1 MLAAALLVTTER
13 HPRRATRYGDGTV
26 ASLTAVGAGLVKHDN
41 GATTV
46 LIGRQRELA
55 TLGELTRH
63 AAPGTAVIVR
73 GGSGVGK
80 SALLRR
86 VLRRARAD
94 GHLVLCATA
103 DSLDTPADFGVVH
116 QLLEHVADEQL
127 DETVQAAIADFQ
139 APYRAAAA
147 LAGAG
152 RRVVLGI
159 DDLQWAD
166 TASVTWLSR
175 LLRRLDGLQITVVTT
190 MGPEVPSGDE
200 HSIGTLLPLF
210 RQRIWLTPLGN
221 SEVGELAE
229 ALLGAEPEPDFV
241 TACRT
246 ATGGIPALLHALL
259 RSIRTHGA
267 APDADTGA
275 DLARYVP
282 AEVGRTL
289 QARLRAC
296 GPDAVATA
304 EVAAVLAGSP
314 APTAELIACAANV
327 PQPVVEDSL
336 HTLTATGLMVRA
348 VGGTAFSCPVL
359 SVAIANEVPPSRRQ
373 ELHARAARY
382 LIDQGAAWDS
392 VVPHLL
398 NAPLGQ
404 EWAIDALL
412 RAADEA
418 MAGGDR
424 AAALGCLRRALRE
437 PLPDPVRAQA
447 LASLG
452 EAELARC
459 LPSAVHSLR
468 RSLDLATAPGEQAAA
483 ARSLSAAL
491 FTLDRYPEGLDVLE
505 HVSER
510 IRAVGRV
517 DALRLE
523 IDLVYARLSR
533 TSTAA
538 SAMPRLMA
546 MDLAEAEG
554 TPVQRPLAALL
565 SLRSIMDGG
574 NPADAVA
581 YAEQAMSGGLCPA
594 DDESFVYTA
603 PVLALAAAGRSD
615 LALAHV
621 DATMDAVRAGGSV
634 LRSAYLSTLRAGV
647 NYRVGNVAGCEADAR
662 AAVESLRGVGAGPT
676 TCHSVAMWTDA
687 LVKQGRTE
695 EAEQLL
701 ADHGLMSRLSPHW
714 ANDFTALV
722 RGRLRMVQGRAPE
735 GLADFLHAGARARTR
750 RMAGPAVLPWRSEAA
765 LAHACLG
772 EHEEARA
779 LVEEELTL
787 AQAWG
792 VPEVTGVALR
802 ARGLITGGSAGADM
816 LRESVRLLKSST
828 ARFSYAQALADYGAL
843 VRRNGLPSAARSV
856 LQQAVSTAKQCG
868 AIAVEGFAQEELRAA
883 GYRAESRASHG
894 LEALTRSERR
904 VADLAAEGMTNK
916 EIAAKLFVG
925 LRTVEVHLSN
935 AYHKL
940 GISGRAGLAEALA
953 S

>member
-1 MLAAALLVTTER
+1 M
-13 HPRRATRYGDGTV
+13 
-26 ASLTAVGAGLVKHDN
+26 
-41 GATTV
+41 

-86 VLRRARAD
+86 VLRRARAE

-103 DSLDTPADFGVVH
+103 DSLDRPADFGVVH

-147 LAGAG
+147 LTGAG

-200 HSIGTLLPLF
+200 HFIGTLLPLF
-210 RQRIWLTPLGN
+210 RHRIWLTPLGD

-229 ALLGAEPEPDFV
+229 AVLGAEPEPDFV

-314 APTAELIACAANV
+314 APTADLIACAADV

-336 HTLTATGLMVRA
+336 HTLTATGLMVRSE
-348 VGGTAFSCPVL
+348 GGTAFSCPVL
-359 SVAIANEVPPSRRQ
+359 SVAIANEVLPSRRQ

-382 LIDQGAAWDS
+382 LIDQGAPWDS

-418 MAGGDR
+418 MARGDR

-554 TPVQRPLAALL
+554 TLVQRPLAALL

-701 ADHGLMSRLSPHW
+701 ADHGLMGRLSPHW

-722 RGRLRMVQGRAPE
+722 RGRLRMLQGRARE

-765 LAHACLG
+765 LAHAGLG

-792 VPEVTGVALR
+792 IPEVTGVALR

-816 LRESVRLLKSST
+816 LRESVRLLESST
-828 ARFSYAQALADYGAL
+828 ARFSYAQALADHGAL
-843 VRRNGLPSAARSV
+843 VRHNGLPSAARSV
-856 LQQAVSTAKQCG
+856 LQQAVSIAKQCG

-935 AYHKL
+935 TYHKL
-940 GISGRAGLAEALA
+940 GISGRAGLAEALP

>member
-1 MLAAALLVTTER
+1 M
-13 HPRRATRYGDGTV
+13 
-26 ASLTAVGAGLVKHDN
+26 
-41 GATTV
+41 
-46 LIGRQRELA
+46 
-55 TLGELTRH
+55 
-63 AAPGTAVIVR
+63 IVR

-86 VLRRARAD
+86 VLSRARAD

-116 QLLEHVADEQL
+116 QLLENVAGEQL
-127 DETVQAAIADFQ
+127 DETVQAAIADVE

-147 LAGAG
+147 LTRAG

-166 TASVTWLSR
+166 TASVAWLGR
-175 LLRRLDGLQITVVTT
+175 LLRRLDGLRLTVVTT

-210 RQRIWLTPLGN
+210 RHRIWLTPLGDT
-221 SEVGELAE
+221 EVGELAE
-229 ALLGAEPEPDFV
+229 AVLGTEPEADFV

-259 RSIRTHGA
+259 RSIRAHGA
-267 APDADTGA
+267 PPDADTGG

-314 APTAELIACAANV
+314 APTADLIACAAGV
-327 PQPVVEDSL
+327 PQPAVEDSL
-336 HTLTATGLMVRA
+336 HALTAAGLMVPA
-348 VGGTAFSCPVL
+348 AGGTAFSCPVL
-359 SVAIANEVPPSRRQ
+359 SVAIANEVLPSRRQ

-382 LIDQGAAWDS
+382 LIGQGAAWDS

-418 MAGGDR
+418 MARGDR

-459 LPSAVHSLR
+459 VPSAVHSLR

-491 FTLDRYPEGLDVLE
+491 FTLDRYPEGVDVLG

-581 YAEQAMSGGLCPA
+581 YAQQAMSGGVCPA

-621 DATMDAVRAGGSV
+621 DATMDAVRAGGSA

-676 TCHSVAMWTDA
+676 TSHSVAMRTDA
-687 LVKQGRTE
+687 LVKQGRIE

-701 ADHGLMSRLSPHW
+701 ADHGLMGRLNPHW

-722 RGRLRMVQGRAPE
+722 RGRLRMVQGRARE

-765 LAHACLG
+765 LAYASLG
-772 EHEEARA
+772 EQEEASA

-787 AQAWG
+787 ARAWG

-802 ARGLITGGSAGADM
+802 ARGVITGGSAGADM
-816 LRESVRLLKSST
+816 LRESVRLLEPST

-843 VRRNGLPSAARSV
+843 VRQNGLPSEARSV
-856 LQQAVSTAKQCG
+856 LQQAVSVAKQCG

-916 EIAAKLFVG
+916 EIAARLFVG

-940 GISGRAGLAEALA
+940 GISGRAGLAEALGA
-953 S
+953 

>member
-1 MLAAALLVTTER
+1 M
-13 HPRRATRYGDGTV
+13 
-26 ASLTAVGAGLVKHDN
+26 
-41 GATTV
+41 

-94 GHLVLCATA
+94 GQLVLCATA

-116 QLLEHVADEQL
+116 QLLEHVAEEQL

-147 LAGAG
+147 LTRTG

-166 TASVTWLSR
+166 TASVTWLGR
-175 LLRRLDGLQITVVTT
+175 LLRRLDGLRITVVTT

-210 RQRIWLTPLGN
+210 RHRIWLTPLGDT
-221 SEVGELAE
+221 EVGELAE
-229 ALLGAEPEPDFV
+229 AVLGTEPEPDFV

-314 APTAELIACAANV
+314 TPTADLIACAADM
-327 PQPVVEDSL
+327 PQPAVEDSL

-348 VGGTAFSCPVL
+348 EGGTAFSCPVL
-359 SVAIANEVPPSRRQ
+359 SVAVANEVLPSRRQ
-373 ELHARAARY
+373 ELHARAARF

-418 MAGGDR
+418 MARGDR
-424 AAALGCLRRALRE
+424 AAALGCLQRALRE

-459 LPSAVHSLR
+459 VPSAVHSLR

-510 IRAVGRV
+510 IRAAGRV

-554 TPVQRPLAALL
+554 TLVRRPLAALL

-581 YAEQAMSGGLCPA
+581 YAQQAMSGGVCPA

-621 DATMDAVRAGGSV
+621 DATMDAVRAGGSA

-647 NYRVGNVAGCEADAR
+647 NYRVGNVAGCEADAH

-676 TCHSVAMWTDA
+676 TSHSVAMWTDA

-701 ADHGLMSRLSPHW
+701 ADHGLMGRLNPHW

-722 RGRLRMVQGRAPE
+722 RGRLRMVQGRARE

-772 EHEEARA
+772 EHEEASA

-792 VPEVTGVALR
+792 IPEVTGVALR
-802 ARGLITGGSAGADM
+802 ARGVITGGSAGAEM
-816 LRESVRLLKSST
+816 LRESIRLLEAST
-828 ARFSYAQALADYGAL
+828 ARFSYAQALADCGAL
-843 VRRNGLPSAARSV
+843 VRRNGLPSAAWSV
-856 LQQAVSTAKQCG
+856 LQQAVSVAKQCG
-868 AIAVEGFAQEELRAA
+868 AIAVEAFALEELRAA
-883 GYRAESRASHG
+883 GYRAESRASRG

-904 VADLAAEGMTNK
+904 VAKLAAEGMTNK
-916 EIAAKLFVG
+916 EIAASLFVG
-925 LRTVEVHLSN
+925 LRTVEVHLSK

-953 S
+953 A